1 MPCLNTSF
9 DSEAPIAG
17 KKTSPHRIRFMYQ
30 LVRKFQGEV
39 RALVSDAD
47 VVGVAFVP
55 IAESGP
61 CIGCR
66 ARLNSHDICAPLQ
79 LSIYP

>member
-1 MPCLNTSF
+1 
-9 DSEAPIAG
+9 
-17 KKTSPHRIRFMYQ
+17 MYQ

-66 ARLNSHDICAPLQ
+66 ARLNSHDICAFSFTNLPLISFTTDKLKITDNRQ
-79 LSIYP
+79 SSNIGSEG